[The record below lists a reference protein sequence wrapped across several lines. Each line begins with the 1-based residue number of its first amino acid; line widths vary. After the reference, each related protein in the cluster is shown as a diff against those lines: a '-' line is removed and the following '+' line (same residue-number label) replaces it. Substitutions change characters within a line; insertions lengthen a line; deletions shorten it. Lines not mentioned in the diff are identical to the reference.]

1 MFHNY
6 GYEVTTILKN
16 AEKIRYQCKH
26 PYVGTEHLLLSILN
40 EENEVTKIFKDYQVT
55 YETFKKELLN
65 VVGKAT
71 RTQELNLYTPML
83 KRVIEIAQINA
94 NENNKGLVTPTHL
107 VLAMLEEGEGV
118 AIRILYNMDIPLDNI
133 YDSLKVKNMSKE
145 KRHKNLEV
153 MKIGIPL
160 SQNINKDNVI
170 VGREKELSLMIETLL
185 RRQKNNPLLI
195 GKAGVGKTA
204 LVEELARRIK
214 YHEVPEELK
223 DMEIVCLEMGSLVAG
238 TKYRGEFEEKLNKII
253 KEVISEKNIIL
264 FIDEI
269 HSMVN
274 AGGAEGAISASD
286 ILKPYLARG
295 SIKVIGATTLEEYH
309 EFLEKDKALDRRFER
324 IIIEEPTKEEMKS
337 ILTKITPTYESHYDL
352 TITEENI
359 DDIIELSEEY
369 LFQKN
374 NPDKSIDLLD
384 SVCARIKRKN
394 MHQDHKSAEQELE
407 KIYKRKEKYIRNQN
421 YKKAMEEKT
430 LEENIKH
437 QLQTVSNSPKL
448 KMTKDDILEMI
459 ESKTNTKIRQNK
471 KELLNSLETT
481 LKKEIL
487 GQDIAINKMI
497 DTLKMPNQKG
507 TSFLLVG
514 GSGVGKTETAKIVS
528 KVLKMELIRLD
539 MSEYATP
546 ESINKLIGTPA
557 GYIGYNDS
565 YVFQRLTEHPFA
577 VILLDE
583 IEKAHREV
591 LNLLLQILD
600 ESYIMDRKGNKIH
613 FEHTLIFMTSNIEGR
628 KKVGFS
634 TKTKPAFE
642 GILSKE
648 LLGRIKA
655 VVEYAPITKEVAK
668 EYIKRHIK
676 LEDTEVVSLIEE
688 AEIEKFGL
696 RNLKFLIQKQKQEK
710 TLIENT

>member
-26 PYVGTEHLLLSILN
+26 PYVGTEHLLLAILK
-40 EENEVTKIFKDYQVT
+40 EENEVTKIFKEYEVT
-55 YETFKKELLN
+55 EESFKEELLH
-65 VVGKAT
+65 VVGQAS
-71 RTQELNLYTPML
+71 RTQEINLYTPML
-83 KRVIEIAQINA
+83 KRVIELAQMSA

-107 VLAMLEEGEGV
+107 ILAILEEGEGV
-118 AIRILYNMDIPLDNI
+118 AIRILYNMDIPLDTI
-133 YDSLKVKNMSKE
+133 YDTLKIKNISKE
-145 KRHKNLEV
+145 KRHKNLEI
-153 MKIGIPL
+153 MKIGIPM
-160 SQNINKDNVI
+160 SQNISKDSMI
-170 VGREKELSLMIETLL
+170 VGREKELALMIETLL
-185 RRQKNNPLLI
+185 RKQKNNPLLI

-214 YHEVPEELK
+214 YHEVPEELE
-223 DMEIVCLEMGSLVAG
+223 DMEIISLEMGSLVAG

-295 SIKVIGATTLEEYH
+295 NIKVIGATTLEEYH
-309 EFLEKDKALDRRFER
+309 QFLEQDKALDRRFER
-324 IIIEEPTKEEMKS
+324 ILIEEPTKSEMKK
-337 ILTKITPTYESHYDL
+337 ILTQIVPSYEIHYDL
-352 TITEENI
+352 AITEENM
-359 DDIIELSEEY
+359 DDIIELSDRY

-394 MHQDHKSAEQELE
+394 THQTNKDAIQKLE
-407 KIYKRKEKYIRNQN
+407 KIHKRKEKYIRNQN
-421 YKKAMEEKT
+421 FKKAMEEKT
-430 LEENIKH
+430 LEKH
-437 QLQTVSNSPKL
+437 LLQEIQTPPLIPKL
-448 KMTKDDILEMI
+448 KMTKNDILEMI
-459 ESKTNTKIRQNK
+459 EAKTNTPVRTDK
-471 KELLNSLETT
+471 KELIKNLETT

-487 GQDIAINKMI
+487 GQDFAIDKILETCKINEQI
-497 DTLKMPNQKG
+497 GL
-507 TSFLLVG
+507 SFLLIG
-514 GSGVGKTETAKIVS
+514 GSGVGKTETVKIIS
-528 KVLKMELIRLD
+528 QTLKMELIRLD
-539 MSEYATP
+539 MSEYATS
-546 ESINKLIGTPA
+546 ESINKLIGAPA
-557 GYIGYNDS
+557 GYIGYNDT

-583 IEKAHREV
+583 IEKAHPQV

-600 ESYIMDRKGNKIH
+600 ESYIMDRKGNKVH
-613 FEHTLIFMTSNIEGR
+613 FEHSLIFMTSNIEGR
-628 KKVGFS
+628 RKVGFS

-642 GILSKE
+642 GILTRE
-648 LLGRIKA
+648 LLGRIKG
-655 VVEYAPITKEVAK
+655 VIEYAPITKEVAK
-668 EYIKRHIK
+668 EYIKKNIK
-676 LEDTEVVSLIEE
+676 ITDQEIEELIEE

-696 RNLKFLIQKQKQEK
+696 RNLKFLVQKKKQEK
-710 TLIENT
+710 NLIEN